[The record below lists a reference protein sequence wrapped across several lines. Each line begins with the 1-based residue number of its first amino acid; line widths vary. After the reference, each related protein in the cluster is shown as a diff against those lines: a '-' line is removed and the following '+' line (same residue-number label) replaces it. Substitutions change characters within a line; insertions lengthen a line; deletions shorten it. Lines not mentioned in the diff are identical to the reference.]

1 MLFSKHRLVLE
12 IDEKGHSDRNQNEE
26 NERQIKKEKR
36 LDFEF
41 HRINLDAESFDIFV
55 EISKIQNYITTSTKH
70 LTEKSAKEEMKN
82 KFAKELLDYMSSFSK
97 FFKPIRYFL
106 KKYCQ

>member
-1 MLFSKHRLVLE
+1 MLFSEHRLVLE

-55 EISKIQNYITTSTKH
+55 ELVKYKIILLHQLNIW
-70 LTEKSAKEEMKN
+70 LKN
-82 KFAKELLDYMSSFSK
+82 Q
-97 FFKPIRYFL
+97 L
-106 KKYCQ
+106 KKKWRINLQKNY